1 MRYWNFDVVQLIA
14 DYERNRKTLA
24 SILEAKRVA
33 QGYYENPVGATS
45 RGDWEQYLKIIEL
58 RENEYQLYVDMVI
71 MGMNDLPEIERQVLK
86 WWLMDNYEDS
96 IIMDNGRIL
105 AIPSLEAN
113 NVDAMLVHEA
123 AIGKIAGDQ
132 LTKLM
137 TLGLTEQQAEEQIIN
152 GFLR

>member
-14 DYERNRKTLA
+14 DYEKNRKTLA
-24 SILEAKRVA
+24 SILEAKGVA

-96 IIMDNGRIL
+96 IIMDNLDI
-105 AIPSLEAN
+105 AN
-113 NVDAMLVHEA
+113 TKELNKLKKMA
-123 AIGKIAGDQ
+123 
-132 LTKLM
+132 LTRFTNIVM
-137 TLGLTEQQAEEQIIN
+137 PN
-152 GFLR
+152 